1 MTMYLSKLTFSQPFT
16 LSGYTDELP
25 AGEYE
30 VLVEE
35 ELLEGVSF
43 AAFRTTATH
52 LTVRGRGRQAG
63 RTELRRITR
72 ADLEAAL
79 GLDPALEPEKQRSG
93 AFSRWR
99 T

>member
-1 MTMYLSKLTFSQPFT
+1 MTTRSSRSKVIFSQPFT

-35 ELLEGVSF
+35 ELLEGTSF
-43 AAFRTTATH
+43 AAYRRVATY

-63 RTELRRITR
+63 RTERRPIAW

-79 GLDPALEPEKQRSG
+79 GRDPTLE
-93 AFSRWR
+93 